1 MTHHS
6 TVGRVKVAGLQPA
19 QVLAGLVGLVFLA
32 LGVLGFV
39 RTGFGDFAGD
49 QHAMLLGFTLNP
61 LHNVVHLAFGVL
73 GLLMASTSGLARLY
87 GWILFLA
94 YGAVLLWGL
103 ALAGVFS
110 TNPVAGLGNPLAL
123 NVNDNWLHLGLAAVG
138 LLIAVLPARR
148 KIVTE
153 PPVDAGTGEPVDP
166 RTVDPRTGEPIGPV
180 AGENVA
186 DRQREQVRHG
196 REASIRDPKADP
208 VTQEMP
214 AQRVDD
220 SRHGVH
226 GAQRDERIESMD
238 PTVNPRPVQPI
249 DPAIAEQHKSRFG
262 R

>member
-49 QHAMLLGFTLNP
+49 NHAMLLGFTLNP

-94 YGAVLLWGL
+94 YGAVALWGL
-103 ALAGVFS
+103 ALAGVFA

-153 PPVDAGTGEPVDP
+153 PPVDTS
-166 RTVDPRTGEPIGPV
+166 TGEPIAPV
-180 AGENVA
+180 GTDDTVVGG
-186 DRQREQVRHG
+186 REQLRHR

-214 AQRVDD
+214 TQRVDD
-220 SRHGVH
+220 SRHGAH
-226 GAQRDERIESMD
+226 PDERIESMD

-249 DPAIAEQHKSRFG
+249 DPAIAEQHRSRFS

>member
-6 TVGRVKVAGLQPA
+6 TVNRVKVAGVQPA

-73 GLLMASTSGLARLY
+73 GLLMATSSGLARLY
-87 GWILFLA
+87 GWILFLG

-110 TNPVAGLGNPLAL
+110 TNPVSGLGNPLAL
-123 NVNDNWLHLGLAAVG
+123 NINDNWLHLGLAAVG

-153 PPVDAGTGEPVDP
+153 PPVDARTGEPVGPD
-166 RTVDPRTGEPIGPV
+166 GPV
-180 AGENVA
+180 VETDETVMG
-186 DRQREQVRHG
+186 RRREEARYE

-214 AQRVDD
+214 TQRVDD
-220 SRHGVH
+220 TRHGVH
-226 GAQRDERIESMD
+226 GVHRDERIESMD
-238 PTVNPRPVQPI
+238 PTVSPRPVQPI
-249 DPAIAEQHKSRFG
+249 DPAIAEQHKSRFS

>member
-49 QHAMLLGFTLNP
+49 QHAMLLGFSLNP

-73 GLLMASTSGLARLY
+73 GLLMAGTSGLARLY
-87 GWILFLA
+87 GWLLFIA

-110 TNPVAGLGNPLAL
+110 TNPVAGMGNPLAL
-123 NVNDNWLHLGLAAVG
+123 NINDNWLHLGLAAVG

-153 PPVDAGTGEPVDP
+153 PPVDS
-166 RTVDPRTGEPIGPV
+166 RTGEPIAGP
-180 AGENVA
+180 
-186 DRQREQVRHG
+186 DEQARYDEQARVDEQARYE

-214 AQRVDD
+214 TQRVDD

-226 GAQRDERIESMD
+226 RDERVESMD
-238 PTVNPRPVQPI
+238 PTVNPRPTQPI
-249 DPAIAEQHKSRFG
+249 DPAHAEQHRSRFSRG

>member
-32 LGVLGFV
+32 LGVLGFM

-87 GWILFLA
+87 GWILFIG

-123 NVNDNWLHLGLAAVG
+123 NINDNWLHLGLAAVG

-153 PPVDAGTGEPVDP
+153 PPIDEVGPGETVTDGTFDD
-166 RTVDPRTGEPIGPV
+166 RT
-180 AGENVA
+180 AA
-186 DRQREQVRHG
+186 DRRQEHARYE

-214 AQRVDD
+214 TQRVDD
-220 SRHGVH
+220 TRHGAH
-226 GAQRDERIESMD
+226 RDERIESMD
-238 PTVNPRPVQPI
+238 PTMNPRPVQPI

>member
-49 QHAMLLGFTLNP
+49 QHATLLGFSLNP
-61 LHNVVHLAFGVL
+61 LHNVVHLVFGVL

-87 GWILFLA
+87 GWILFIG
-94 YGAVLLWGL
+94 YGAVSLWGL
-103 ALAGVFS
+103 ALSGVFS
-110 TNPVAGLGNPLAL
+110 TNPVSGLGNPLAL
-123 NVNDNWLHLGLAAVG
+123 NTHDNWLHLGLTAVG

-153 PPVDAGTGEPVDP
+153 TPVDTRTGEPVVGP
-166 RTVDPRTGEPIGPV
+166 GET
-180 AGENVA
+180 VA
-186 DRQREQVRHG
+186 DRRHEPGYDEQTRYE
-196 REASIRDPKADP
+196 REASIRDPRADP

-214 AQRVDD
+214 TQRVDD
-220 SRHGVH
+220 SRHGAH
-226 GAQRDERIESMD
+226 RDDRIESMD
-238 PTVNPRPVQPI
+238 PTVNPRQV
-249 DPAIAEQHKSRFG
+249 DPATAEQHKSRFS

>member
-153 PPVDAGTGEPVDP
+153 PPVDE
-166 RTVDPRTGEPIGPV
+166 RTGEQPVTPAAPV
-180 AGENVA
+180 AGAPVA
-186 DRQREQVRHG
+186 DRYDEGRYDQDRHQREP
-196 REASIRDPKADP
+196 SIRDPKADP

-214 AQRVDD
+214 TQRVDD
-220 SRHGVH
+220 SRHGAR
-226 GAQRDERIESMD
+226 GAHPDERIESMD
-238 PTVNPRPVQPI
+238 PTVNPRPVQPV
-249 DPAIAEQHKSRFG
+249 DPAIAEQHKSRFS

>member
-49 QHAMLLGFTLNP
+49 QHAMLLGFALNP

-87 GWILFLA
+87 GWILFIG

-110 TNPVAGLGNPLAL
+110 INPVSGLGNPLAL
-123 NVNDNWLHLGLAAVG
+123 NINDNWLHLGLAAVG

-153 PPVDAGTGEPVDP
+153 PPVDT
-166 RTVDPRTGEPIGPV
+166 RTGEPIAPV
-180 AGENVA
+180 AGPGETVA
-186 DRQREQVRHG
+186 GRTEAERRREQARYE
-196 REASIRDPKADP
+196 RDASIRDPKADP

-214 AQRVDD
+214 TQRADD
-220 SRHGVH
+220 ARHG
-226 GAQRDERIESMD
+226 AYRDERIESMD
-238 PTVNPRPVQPI
+238 PAVNPRPVQPI
-249 DPAIAEQHKSRFG
+249 DPAIAEQHKSRFS

>member
-49 QHAMLLGFTLNP
+49 HHAMLLGFAVNP
-61 LHNVVHLAFGVL
+61 LHNVIHLAFGVL

-87 GWILFLA
+87 GWLLFIG

-103 ALAGVFS
+103 ALAGVFA
-110 TNPVAGLGNPLAL
+110 TNPVQNLGNPLAL

-148 KIVTE
+148 RIVT
-153 PPVDAGTGEPVDP
+153 DEPVDDRFEEP
-166 RTVDPRTGEPIGPV
+166 VTGPHGENVVDPRH
-180 AGENVA
+180 
-186 DRQREQVRHG
+186 DRGRFQRTPET
-196 REASIRDPKADP
+196 DPA
-208 VTQEMP
+208 THEMP
-214 AQRVDD
+214 TQRVD
-220 SRHGVH
+220 SRHDESH
-226 GAQRDERIESMD
+226 GAHRDERVGSAE
-238 PTVNPRPVQPI
+238 PTVSARPVQPI
-249 DPAIAEQHKSRFG
+249 DPAIAEQHKSRFS

>member
-87 GWILFLA
+87 GWLLFIA

-153 PPVDAGTGEPVDP
+153 PPVDTRTGEPV
-166 RTVDPRTGEPIGPV
+166 GPV
-180 AGENVA
+180 ADHDETVA
-186 DRQREQVRHG
+186 QRQREQVRYQ
-196 REASIRDPKADP
+196 REASIRDPRTDP

-214 AQRVDD
+214 TQRVDD
-220 SRHGVH
+220 SRHGAH
-226 GAQRDERIESMD
+226 PDERIESMD
-238 PTVNPRPVQPI
+238 PTVNPRPGRPI
-249 DPAIAEQHKSRFG
+249 DPATAEQHKSRFS

>member
-19 QVLAGLVGLVFLA
+19 QVLAGLVGLLFLA

-49 QHAMLLGFTLNP
+49 QHAMLLGVSLNP
-61 LHNVVHLAFGVL
+61 LHNVVHLVFGVL

-87 GWILFLA
+87 GWILFIG

-110 TNPVAGLGNPLAL
+110 TNPVSGLGNPLAL
-123 NVNDNWLHLGLAAVG
+123 NVNDNWLHLGITAVG

-153 PPVDAGTGEPVDP
+153 PPVDT
-166 RTVDPRTGEPIGPV
+166 RTGEPIAPV
-180 AGENVA
+180 AGPGETVA
-186 DRQREQVRHG
+186 DRTVADPRQEQARYE

-214 AQRVDD
+214 TQRVDD
-220 SRHGVH
+220 TRHGVH
-226 GAQRDERIESMD
+226 RDGRIESMD
-238 PTVNPRPVQPI
+238 PTVNPRPAQPI
-249 DPAIAEQHKSRFG
+249 DPAVAEQHKSRFS